1 MPTVDGVKYPYTPAG
16 IRAAAAAKKKT
27 SSSSPPPKRKSRRTN
42 SKPRR
47 KGQTSEI
54 TGESYNC
61 FDAGFPVGLFK
72 GVKYK
77 YHVENILKG
86 KDCLIPTS
94 GRMLKWS
101 SGDNGQGVC
110 YFTMK
115 TPGWAMWENCS
126 GWTWLGRRIKNYGKH

>member
-1 MPTVDGVKYPYTPAG
+1 MNLIIALMLVSLLGLAG
-16 IRAAAAAKKKT
+16 LSQGWEGEPSDDVPIRW
-27 SSSSPPPKRKSRRTN
+27 
-42 SKPRR
+42 
-47 KGQTSEI
+47 EI
-54 TGESYNC
+54 EEGTGSII
-61 FDAGFPVGLFK
+61 ALFK